1 NLNLRTVLI
10 CLQASIGLYVI
21 VSLYNMELL
30 LSAPWNGYNL
40 QKPVLVFGRYF
51 SDSSALMLFPSI
63 ALGMSFPV
71 LIKMVSS
78 GYERIGTGTGQIY
91 GANTFGAIL
100 GSLFT
105 GFLFLPRLGAQQS
118 LLLIATLNLLMMM
131 YLFRTGEYFTKTLR
145 KMMTV
150 VLAGVILVINI
161 GLPSDLLDRFFLRDS
176 SGQKDFQKL
185 LYFEEGLTDT
195 VAVFKDDYGI
205 LDPDAKR
212 LVTNGVSMSA
222 VNFIA
227 SRYMKLLAHLPIMMV
242 DNPEKVL
249 VVCFGTGQ
257 TTGAASI

>member
-1 NLNLRTVLI
+1 
-10 CLQASIGLYVI
+10 
-21 VSLYNMELL
+21 NMELL
-30 LSAPWNGYNL
+30 LSTPWNGYNL
-40 QKPVLVFGRYF
+40 QKPILVFGRYF
-51 SDSSALMLFPSI
+51 ADSSALMLFPTI
-63 ALGMSFPV
+63 AFGMSFPI
-71 LIKMVSS
+71 LIKMASS
-78 GYERIGTGTGQIY
+78 GHERIGMGTGQIY

-100 GSLFT
+100 GSLLA

-131 YLFRTGEYFTKTLR
+131 YLFRTGEYFTKMLR
-145 KMMTV
+145 KMITV
-150 VLAGVILVINI
+150 ALAGLILVANI
-161 GLPSDLLDRFFLRDS
+161 GLPSDLLDRFFMRDS
-176 SGQKDFQKL
+176 SGQKDIQKL

-195 VAVFKDDYGI
+195 VAVFRDDYGI

-227 SRYMKLLAHLPIMMV
+227 SRYMKLLAHLPIMLV
-242 DNPEKVL
+242 DNPEEVL